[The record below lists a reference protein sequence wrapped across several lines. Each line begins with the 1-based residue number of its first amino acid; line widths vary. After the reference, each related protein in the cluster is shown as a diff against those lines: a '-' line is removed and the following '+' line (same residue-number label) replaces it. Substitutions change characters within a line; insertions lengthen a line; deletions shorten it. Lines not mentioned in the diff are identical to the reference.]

1 VQSHVPSDQP
11 ATVKFK
17 HGSNAG
23 RSFSLQKLPL
33 LIGSDMNND
42 ICLNDANVLDRHVQI
57 YTANNRY
64 YLMDLG
70 GDTFINGQAV
80 RRSSAVLSPGD
91 VVRLGRNAY
100 FEFGT

>member
-1 VQSHVPSDQP
+1 
-11 ATVKFK
+11 
-17 HGSNAG
+17 
-23 RSFSLQKLPL
+23 
-33 LIGSDMNND
+33 MNND
-42 ICLNDANVLDRHVQI
+42 ICLHDPNVLDRHAQI

-70 GDTFINGQAV
+70 GETFINGQAV
-80 RRSSAVLSPGD
+80 RRSSTELSPGD